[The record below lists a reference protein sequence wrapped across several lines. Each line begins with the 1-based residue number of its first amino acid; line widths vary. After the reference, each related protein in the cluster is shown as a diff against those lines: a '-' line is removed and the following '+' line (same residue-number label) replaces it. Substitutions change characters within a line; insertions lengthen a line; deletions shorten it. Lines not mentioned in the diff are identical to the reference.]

1 MPNKYLEKAV
11 REGIISRAQ
20 YDKLPEKMLIGLV
33 KRKKRMGT
41 KPKTQKKYV
50 KEGKLKP
57 KPKRKGAKTTKSKKK
72 KCMHCDH

>member
-11 REGIISRAQ
+11 RDGLISRAQ

-33 KRKKRMGT
+33 KRKKRKGT
-41 KPKTQKKYV
+41 KPKTQAKYV

-57 KPKRKGAKTTKSKKK
+57 KSKSKTKK
-72 KCMHCDH
+72 KCMHCGH

>member
-57 KPKRKGAKTTKSKKK
+57 KPKRKGAKSTKTKKK

>member
-57 KPKRKGAKTTKSKKK
+57 KRKGAKKKK
-72 KCMHCDH
+72 KRTRCDHCDH

>member
-11 REGIISRAQ
+11 RDGIISRAQ

-57 KPKRKGAKTTKSKKK
+57 KRKGAKATKTKKK
-72 KCMHCDH
+72 SMRCDHCDH